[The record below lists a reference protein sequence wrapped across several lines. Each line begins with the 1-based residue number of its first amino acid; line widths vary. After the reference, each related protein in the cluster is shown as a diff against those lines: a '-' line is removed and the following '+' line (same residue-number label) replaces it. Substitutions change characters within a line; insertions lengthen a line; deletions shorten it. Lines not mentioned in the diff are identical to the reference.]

1 MAGSQIPS
9 GIRRNRRKWL
19 KTEKEI
25 TDNRNRHINGP
36 KMELSDSDLN
46 KCDYHVET
54 WKIKNFSRE
63 SERIKTH

>member
-46 KCDYHVET
+46 KCDYHVENM
-54 WKIKNFSRE
+54 KD
-63 SERIKTH
+63 